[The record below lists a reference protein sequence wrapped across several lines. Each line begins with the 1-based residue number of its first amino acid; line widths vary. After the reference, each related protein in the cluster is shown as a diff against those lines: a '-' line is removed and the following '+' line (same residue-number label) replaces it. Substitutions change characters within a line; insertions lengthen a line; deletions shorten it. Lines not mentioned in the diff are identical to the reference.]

1 MTDEIIRMT
10 GQSADFPLLTAFL
23 LGLIAALNPCQLAIN
38 VSAFTW
44 LFSRS
49 SAPGN
54 TLKTGLLYLLGR
66 FAAFF
71 AMGWGCTQAFS
82 YFDLQMSA
90 LSERFANIFLWVER
104 LLPFVLLLAGLFFMF
119 RAFHRH
125 KHNGSCHNSGYVI
138 HRVRNLGPFML
149 GVVMAFLF
157 CPESA
162 LIFFGMMVPMGTAV
176 TPIWAVPLLFSF
188 AALTPFVLLLWIMR
202 RTALLVERYE
212 SHVARIQVCANLLLG
227 VLFILLAIS
236 IWFFD

>member
-71 AMGWGCTQAFS
+71 AMGWGCTLAFS

-104 LLPFVLLLAGLFFMF
+104 LLPFA
-119 RAFHRH
+119 
-125 KHNGSCHNSGYVI
+125 
-138 HRVRNLGPFML
+138 
-149 GVVMAFLF
+149 
-157 CPESA
+157 
-162 LIFFGMMVPMGTAV
+162 
-176 TPIWAVPLLFSF
+176 
-188 AALTPFVLLLWIMR
+188 AALVVPREDVAARPDVLPDERLCLVD
-202 RTALLVERYE
+202 ALRLRQ
-212 SHVARIQVCANLLLG
+212 RL
-227 VLFILLAIS
+227 
-236 IWFFD
+236 